1 MMRRKRRTRREKIR
15 RRTRLITLPVRIL
28 NKESRMEGLLEVIIS
43 LIRPN
48 QLLVMSMELLIV
60 ETHFQLAL

>member
-15 RRTRLITLPVRIL
+15 RRTRQITLPVRIL